1 MTASRRT
8 AERRPPMSPNVI
20 LTLRLGT
27 VRKRSESPMKEK
39 MSGRN
44 LSTSCLMLLSM
55 PKWLTKL
62 SEKM

>member
-1 MTASRRT
+1 
-8 AERRPPMSPNVI
+8 
-20 LTLRLGT
+20 
-27 VRKRSESPMKEK
+27 MKEK